1 MIITLM
7 HDRVK
12 DAHYTTIIKEERE
25 EKEGEKKRKETRT
38 QKRRIKEEVITS
50 LT

>member
-1 MIITLM
+1 M
-7 HDRVK
+7 HNRVK
-12 DAHYTTIIKEERE
+12 DAHYTTII
-25 EKEGEKKRKETRT
+25 KEGEKKRKETRT